1 MKTFKTQ
8 QEIWA
13 HLANGGKV
21 INDDGEIFFFK
32 SDGNLNV
39 GYYSIVCPEDWSIY
53 EESKPKTVL
62 HEYLIKLVG
71 GFCVELHRDD
81 LSFKRVNPNNPIIK
95 TGRTIEVSL

>member
-21 INDDGEIFFFK
+21 IRGDGVVSFFNA
-32 SDGNLNV
+32 DGKLN
-39 GYYSIVCPEDWSIY
+39 GIWGFDCPENWSIY
-53 EESKPKTVL
+53 EEPKPKTVL
-62 HEYLIKLVG
+62 HEYLVKLVG

-81 LSFKRVNPNNPIIK
+81 ESFKRVNPNNPIIK
-95 TGRTIEVSL
+95 TGRSVEVSL